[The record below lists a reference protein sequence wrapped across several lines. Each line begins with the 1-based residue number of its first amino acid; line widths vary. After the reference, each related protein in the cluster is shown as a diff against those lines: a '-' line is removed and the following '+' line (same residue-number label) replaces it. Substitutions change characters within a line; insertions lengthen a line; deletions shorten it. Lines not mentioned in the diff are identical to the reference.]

1 MSLKDLFG
9 KSSGKILSP
18 TSTDSASYEIE
29 SYQLL
34 TEELEERKK
43 FVPKIDYTDPV
54 NFAFYGS
61 AEKYY
66 IDAIENIYKKYP
78 YDGSVYEKT
87 KWKKEASDLE
97 NYIFENEY
105 PRNNGFITIGL
116 SYGTTIASSDDYSLL
131 NTNEYIFFK
140 GGPNASQ
147 NLDTQKLKALFP
159 TSNVYDPLKNRNANL
174 EIDGNNGLT
183 TEFWFKKDNFSGS
196 SKQVI
201 FDLWNS
207 SSFGLDTYG
216 RFRIEIRPGVSGDE
230 NKFFLELLSGS
241 SGAYSVGLG
250 NNLNLTSSNWNH
262 YAIAAIN
269 TGSNLQIKLYQ
280 DGLLNDSIIT
290 GTNIGKVTGSMLGW
304 IGSLGTTVSGAYGGL
319 GYGKLSGSIDEFRY
333 WKVKRTDKEVSKYW
347 FTQIGGGTNTDDAN
361 TDLGVYFKFNEGIFN
376 SSSVNL
382 KYDAKVLDY
391 SGRFSNGYW
400 TGYTLGSRNTGSAI
414 IDSNASNFEFK
425 DPVVYSEHPGVQSL
439 LEEKQKIG
447 KLHDNSNT
455 SYMYYTYPSWIIDED
470 QENERNRLLELS
482 QILSSYFDELFLKI
496 KYLPTLKEAIY
507 RDGRPLP
514 YGMKLLE
521 SMGFMTEDLF
531 TDTNVLENIES
542 RTGDFQY
549 EDRIYNLKN
558 HIYQNIYNNL
568 SYIQKSKGTEKS
580 IRNLIRCFGIDDELI
595 KLNTYSNDAEFTFD
609 NRYIIT
615 TSKKKYANFNDSD
628 RFQGS
633 IYQITASGD
642 SNSKSFIAGNS
653 SLSYFG
659 QTLEAEVIFPLK
671 TEPRDSF
678 YFSTYFLTSS
688 LFGIHEANPSI
699 QNDYTW
705 YSTDNASIQVY
716 AVRDDYDSRDG
727 HILLSSSHFAIE
739 LTSSLIKDLYI
750 NEKWNFALKLKHEK
764 YPISNFV
771 LDSNIGNYILE
782 LYAVNSAEDFKS
794 QNILLTASVSQAL
807 AESFFAAGKRIYAGS
822 HRQNF
827 TGSIIHNS
835 DVKISS
841 IRYWLSYLEDEI
853 IDEHSKDPT
862 SIGNMSAYGNLP
874 VIGSDLNLNIN
885 IPQIETL
892 ALHWDFSNVTGSDN
906 GNGTGPANSY
916 DAKFYVE
923 DLTSGSVNTGYGA
936 FGDITKKRYAGTGDF
951 FLRNKTNVVEKI
963 FVPTAKHLLPE
974 VISDSEMVKVLNE
987 DEQIF
992 TKDTLPVNYYFAL
1005 EKSMYQTISEEIIRF
1020 FGSILDFNNLIGR
1033 PQYKYEREYRE
1044 LIKLRE
1050 LFFNKIGNTPDL
1062 EKYVDY
1068 FKWIDTSITKMVMQL
1083 IPASAEFS
1091 DEVSNLVESHVL
1103 ERNKYSYKLPSIE
1116 LGAEPPISSAKTI
1129 GELKYNWKFGHAPI
1143 NNKENTNCIWWK
1155 ERKERDSD
1163 LNGIFQTLS
1172 TEYKKKF
1179 TKVSDFGINIV
1190 SIVNKNSANV
1200 EVVKPATNF
1209 GSGEYL
1215 EMDVLKIIEKKDC
1228 SDD

>member
-9 KSSGKILSP
+9 KSSGKILVGTSP
-18 TSTDSASYEIE
+18 ESASYEIE
-29 SYQLL
+29 SYDLL

-43 FVPKIDYTDPV
+43 FLPKIDYTDPS

-66 IDAIENIYKKYP
+66 VDAIENIYKKYP
-78 YDGSVYEKT
+78 YDGSIFEKT

-105 PRNNGFITIGL
+105 PRNNGFIKLGF
-116 SYGTTIASSDDYSLL
+116 SYGSVIASSDDYSLM
-131 NTNEYIFFK
+131 NSNEYIFFK
-140 GGPNASQ
+140 GGPNTSQ
-147 NLDTQKLKALFP
+147 NTDSQKLKVLFG
-159 TSNVYDPLKNRNANL
+159 TSNVYDPSKNRDANL
-174 EIDGNNGLT
+174 EINGNNGLT
-183 TEFWFKKDNFSGS
+183 TEFWFKKDSISGS
-196 SKQVI
+196 SKQVV

-207 SSFGLDTYG
+207 SSFATDTYG
-216 RFRIEIRPGVSGDE
+216 RFRVEIRPNISGDQ
-230 NKFFLELLSGS
+230 NKFFIELMSGS
-241 SGAYSVGLG
+241 SGIYSVGLG
-250 NNLNLTSSNWNH
+250 SSLNLTSSTWNH
-262 YAIAAIN
+262 YAITAIN
-269 TGSNLQIKLYQ
+269 TGSNLEIKLYK

-290 GTNIGKVTGSMLGW
+290 GTSINKVTGSMLGW
-304 IGSLGTTVSGAYGGL
+304 IGSLGTSVSGTYAGL
-319 GYGKLSGSIDEFRY
+319 GYGKLSGSLDEFRY
-333 WKVKRTDKEVSKYW
+333 WKSKRTDKNIAKYW

-361 TDLGVYFKFNEGIFN
+361 TDLGVYFKFNEGIF
-376 SSSVNL
+376 STGSVNL

-400 TGYTLGSRNTGSAI
+400 TGYTIGSRSTESAI
-414 IDSNASNFEFK
+414 VNSNAADFEFE
-425 DPVVYSEHPGVQSL
+425 DPVVYSEHPDVQSL
-439 LEEKQKIG
+439 LEDKQKTG
-447 KLHDNSNT
+447 KLYDNSNT

-496 KYLPTLKEAIY
+496 KHLPTLKEVAY

-521 SMGFMTEDLF
+521 SMGFMTQDLF
-531 TDTNVLENIES
+531 TDTNVLENIQS
-542 RTGDFQY
+542 RTEEFEY

-609 NRYIIT
+609 NRYILT
-615 TSKKKYANFNDSD
+615 TSKKKYANFNNPD
-628 RFQGS
+628 RFQAT
-633 IYQITASGD
+633 IYQTTASGD
-642 SNSKSFIAGNS
+642 SNSQTFIPGNS

-671 TEPRDSF
+671 NDPRDSF

-688 LFGIHEANPSI
+688 LFGIHEANPSN
-699 QNDYTW
+699 QSDYTW

-716 AVRDDYDSRDG
+716 SILEDYDTKDG
-727 HILLSSSHFAIE
+727 YIMLSSSHFGIE
-739 LTSSLIKDLYI
+739 LTSSLIKDLYT
-750 NEKWNFALKLKHEK
+750 NEKWNFALKIKHEK

-771 LDSNIGNYILE
+771 LDSNIGDYILE
-782 LYAVNSAEDFKS
+782 LYMVNVAEDLRN
-794 QNILLTASVSQAL
+794 QNALLTASISQAA
-807 AESFFAAGKRIYAGS
+807 AESFFAANKRIYAGS

-827 TGSIIHNS
+827 TGSILHNT

-853 IDEHSKDPT
+853 IDEHGKDPT
-862 SIGNMSAYGNLP
+862 SFGNSSAYGNLP
-874 VIGSDLNLNIN
+874 VFKSDLNVNLD
-885 IPQIETL
+885 IPQIESL

-906 GNGTGPANSY
+906 GSGTGPANSY
-916 DAKFYVE
+916 DAKFFVE
-923 DLTSGSVNTGYGA
+923 DLTSGSANTVYGA
-936 FGDITKKRYAGTGDF
+936 FGNITKKRYPATGDF
-951 FLRNKTNVVEKI
+951 FLRNKTNVVEKV
-963 FVPTAKHLLPE
+963 FVPTARHLLPE
-974 VISDSEMVKVLNE
+974 VINSSEMIQILNE

-992 TKDTLPVNYYFAL
+992 TKDTLPINYYFAL
-1005 EKSMYQTISEEIIRF
+1005 EKSMYQTISEEIIKF
-1020 FGSILDFNNLIGR
+1020 FGSIIDFNNIIGR
-1033 PQYKYEREYRE
+1033 PQYKYEREYRD
-1044 LIKLRE
+1044 LIKLRQ
-1050 LFFNKIGNTPDL
+1050 LFFDKIGNTPDL

-1083 IPASAEFS
+1083 IPASADFS
-1091 DEVSNLVESHVL
+1091 DQVSNLVESHVL
-1103 ERNKYSYKLPSIE
+1103 ERNKYAYKLPSIE

-1143 NNKENTNCIWWK
+1143 NGKENTNCIWWK
-1155 ERKERDSD
+1155 ERKERESD

-1190 SIVNKNSANV
+1190 TVLNKNSSNV